1 MSALNLQP
9 AVFLHLDEA
18 LHDLLFSRPI
28 DMPGGEAPHIG
39 KIDECPIGEGA
50 APVEDDGSRTGGS

>member
-1 MSALNLQP
+1 
-9 AVFLHLDEA
+9 
-18 LHDLLFSRPI
+18 LFSRPI

-50 APVEDDGSRTGGS
+50 APVEDDGSRTAGS